1 MSKEQFGAKRRA
13 WEDSALNS
21 HLRDWDVSEERD
33 RAIEA
38 RTAELLELRGPNGY
52 HPLDENVALLFGE
65 TFTAGDVL
73 SMVRPHLVAG
83 NHAAA
88 GERIATWLLAIAETN
103 AAEEAAIQI
112 DKEWNEASGAALDA
126 YDDRGRHDD

>member
-1 MSKEQFGAKRRA
+1 MNESKLDAYGSA
-13 WEDSALNS
+13 WSDSTLND
-21 HLRDWDVSEERD
+21 HLRDFDVSEERG

-52 HPLDENVALLFGE
+52 HPLDENVALLFDE

-103 AAEEAAIQI
+103 AAAEAAIQI